1 MMRSAIMTA
10 SSMLCETIRMPLVE
24 MRLSSHSS
32 SMSSR
37 SVSPVST
44 SRAEKASSINST
56 SGFMT
61 SARAMPTRW
70 RMPPDS
76 SRGKAP
82 PNPPRPIRSSTASA
96 RLARSAG
103 ATPWASRP
111 SSTFCCAVSQGNS
124 ANDWNTMAMPAAGP
138 YTGWPR

>member
-10 SSMLCETIRMPLVE
+10 SSMLWDTIRMPLVE

-44 SRAEKASSINST
+44 SRAEKASSISST

-61 SARAMPTRW
+61 RARAMPTRW

-82 PNPPRPIRSSTASA
+82 PKPPSPIRSSTASA

-103 ATPWASRP
+103 ATP
-111 SSTFCCAVSQGNS
+111 
-124 ANDWNTMAMPAAGP
+124 
-138 YTGWPR
+138 